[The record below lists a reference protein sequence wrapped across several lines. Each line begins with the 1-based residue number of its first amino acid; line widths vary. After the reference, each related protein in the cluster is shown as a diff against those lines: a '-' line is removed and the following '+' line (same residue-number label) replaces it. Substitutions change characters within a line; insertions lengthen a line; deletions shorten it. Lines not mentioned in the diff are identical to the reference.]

1 MAAILSPLNQS
12 VIEGRVQQV
21 MQLSGVESPA
31 MAFILA
37 MIDKIY
43 PNNSLDYSEII
54 TDGTNDRGVD
64 AIYIREREGCAYV
77 DIMNFKYRTSSKSC
91 ERNFEETE
99 LSKLFA
105 FITELYNKSDE
116 LLRNTNNALRNRIL
130 DIFSIVE
137 SGRICYFK
145 IILCSN
151 GRALTPEALER
162 LEHFCKT
169 QHNLDYEQIDH
180 FGTLNLLLQNDRPH
194 EIVKLQVVDT
204 QIFDRADGDIRG
216 VVACLEVNSFLDAI
230 IDTNTRSVKRYL
242 FEDNIRV
249 YLGDEGGH
257 NKEIIASS
265 LSAEN
270 HLFWYCNNGITIVC
284 DNFDYQKGMRNPI
297 LTVLNFQIVNGA
309 QTCHALL
316 RARDQDPVRVSSV
329 LIMCR
334 IYATKRRD
342 VSQKVAIAT
351 NSQARINMRDLHAN
365 DPLQQK
371 IEAFFSDSG
380 YFYERKKNQHIDK
393 AANKRIDAL
402 KLGQI
407 LLAYKLREPER
418 AKKESDEIFGSR
430 YNFVFNEEL
439 TRDSVIKLVDLYQYI
454 ESTREIKIIQEDSI
468 IEPSRAADIMSYG
481 FWHVLFVISIL
492 SEKNGVTI
500 PEKTRYD
507 EYIKDA
513 VDIIYRET
521 SKYKTVSNYD
531 MFRST
536 RLRDKLLEEF
546 DGVQLKF
553 KFEID

>member
-21 MQLSGVESPA
+21 MQLSGVENPA
-31 MAFILA
+31 TAFIYA

-77 DIMNFKYRTSSKSC
+77 DIMNFKYRSSSKTC
-91 ERNFEETE
+91 EKNFEETE

-116 LLRNTNNALRNRIL
+116 LLKNTNNSLRNRIL

-194 EIVKLQVVDT
+194 ELVRLQVVDT

-265 LSAEN
+265 LSPEN

-284 DNFDYQKGMRNPI
+284 DSFEYQKGMRNPI
-297 LTVLNFQIVNGA
+297 LTVVNFQIVNGA

-371 IEAFFSDSG
+371 IEAFFFDSG

-418 AKKESDEIFGSR
+418 AKKESYEIFGSR

-454 ESTREIKIIQEDSI
+454 ESTREIKIIQEDGI

-481 FWHVLFVISIL
+481 FWHVLFVVSIL
-492 SEKNGVTI
+492 SERNGIII
-500 PEKTRYD
+500 PEKYD
-507 EYIKDA
+507 YDNYIREA
-513 VDIIYRET
+513 VNIIYKET